1 MKSLYAL
8 PVAALLA
15 LPAQAATTVT
25 WADWVRLD
33 DTTAEGTFAIG
44 SQTITVTASS
54 TSSFFAVDENGSVFL
69 TGNAYTQ
76 GSVANSPLGEDLIQ
90 LGLGGRI
97 SFSFSDAVANI
108 YFAFVSWNVTNQ
120 PSVANPATFS
130 QNVTLDSNGSGY
142 WGGGTTVVSGNVANF
157 FSEAHGVLTVA
168 GGGDFTMAHNTEF
181 WHGFTLGITPVPVPA
196 SAPLLLGA
204 LGAVALMRR
213 RKA

>member
-8 PVAALLA
+8 AFAGLLA

-25 WADWVRLD
+25 WADWTKVD
-33 DTTAEGTFAIG
+33 SKTASGTFTIG

-54 TSSFFAVDENGSVFL
+54 TSSFYKVDENGSIFL
-69 TGNAYTQ
+69 TGGAYTQ
-76 GSVANSPLGEDLIQ
+76 GDVANSPAGKDLIQ
-90 LGLGGRI
+90 LGGGGRI
-97 SFSFSDAVANI
+97 DFSFSDTVANI

-120 PSVANPATFS
+120 PATANVTTFS
-130 QNVTLDSNGSGY
+130 QNVALDSNGAGY
-142 WGGGTTVVSGNVANF
+142 WGSGTTVVSGNVANF
-157 FSEAHGVLTVA
+157 YSEAHGVLTVA
-168 GGGDFTMAHNTEF
+168 GGGDFTMAHNTEY

-204 LGAVALMRR
+204 LGAFGLMRR